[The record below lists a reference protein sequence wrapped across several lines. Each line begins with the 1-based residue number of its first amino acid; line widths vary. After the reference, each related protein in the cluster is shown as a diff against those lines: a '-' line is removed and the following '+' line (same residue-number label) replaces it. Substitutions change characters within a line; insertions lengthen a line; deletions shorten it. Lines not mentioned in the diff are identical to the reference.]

1 MADKLC
7 EELCQDVKNLILDK
21 VKAIETCYV
30 GVYSWNGENCRSV
43 LLGYFKKNM
52 REPDAHYTAVPVSHI
67 WEKEEYPSSLK
78 ETVKGKETILWNDKM
93 LRTIIDWWVER
104 DVVLL
109 YKQGG
114 ELKNMYD
121 KQKDM
126 IHDGCYQTY
135 WLYWYGRYNVYENQD
150 EDEEGIVDS
159 PEMTEADYK
168 NKKNAKANM
177 NDTIFQDI
185 KHMLG

>member
-30 GVYSWNGENCRSV
+30 GVYSWNGDNCRAV

-52 REPDAHYTAVPVSHI
+52 REPDAHYTVVSVSHI
-67 WEKEEYPSSLK
+67 FEKGEYPTPLK
-78 ETVKGKETILWNDKM
+78 ETVKGAEIIIWNDKM
-93 LRTIIDWWVER
+93 LRTMIDWMMDGRV
-104 DVVLL
+104 DCLLL

-126 IHDGCYQTY
+126 IQDGYYKTY
-135 WLYWYGRYNVYENQD
+135 GLYWYGRYNIYEDQD
-150 EDEEGIVDS
+150 EDGIIDS
-159 PEMTEADYK
+159 PEMSEADYK
-168 NKKNAKANM
+168 NKKNAQDNM
-177 NDTIFQDI
+177 NDAIFQDI
-185 KHMLG
+185 KNMLG